1 MHCQLRKSQAG
12 PEAQQVSTAFYMPA
26 RREAVARREV
36 VGGPGS
42 DPAWDRDGK
51 ARGPGK
57 EKESFQLIIKNSG
70 R

>member
-1 MHCQLRKSQAG
+1 
-12 PEAQQVSTAFYMPA
+12 MPA

>member
-26 RREAVARREV
+26 RREAV
-36 VGGPGS
+36 GGPGS
-42 DPAWDRDGK
+42 DTAWDKDRK
-51 ARGPGK
+51 VKGPGK